1 MTHIEMPEIKDMP
14 YVDRAKLTFGDRIYI
29 KEVIRGL
36 LITARHFF
44 KNLFLWS
51 RGKKGGVVI
60 FYPEET
66 RVDYSPIN
74 RGRHVLVQRTDGTPR
89 CVACQMCATNCPA
102 RCIEIEA
109 EESDDTL
116 IQKRPAVFNIDVSR
130 CIFCGF
136 CVEACPVDAIRMV
149 KETTNLPGYNR
160 FKMVYDLK
168 TLLNWHKIVN
178 DDVVHGYNPSLTR
191 TLAETEKR

>member
-1 MTHIEMPEIKDMP
+1 VTQIKMPKINNMP
-14 YVDRAKLTFGDRIYI
+14 YLDRAKLTFGDRIYI

-36 LITARHFF
+36 LITGRHFF

-60 FYPEET
+60 FYPEEI

-74 RGRHVLVQRTDGTPR
+74 RGRHVLVQRTDGSPR
-89 CVACQMCATNCPA
+89 CVACQMCATICPA
-102 RCIEIEA
+102 RCIEIKA
-109 EESDDTL
+109 EESEDPI
-116 IQKRPAVFNIDVSR
+116 IQKRPVVFNLDVSR

-149 KETTNLPGYNR
+149 KETTDLVGYNR

-178 DDVVHGYNPSLTR
+178 DDVVHGYNPTGKS
-191 TLAETEKR
+191 AFADIDKG